1 MSAFMAWLLLLF
13 FRRRRSYYVEHYV
26 FLLHY
31 FSGVFLVLTLALA
44 VQNYVVSLATQVWAF
59 FGFLIEGALFMAM
72 KKIYGASFFR
82 TARAWFLFNFV
93 GTFAVVL
100 TFALGMLVV
109 FIIF

>member
-1 MSAFMAWLLLLF
+1 
-13 FRRRRSYYVEHYV
+13 
-26 FLLHY
+26 
-31 FSGVFLVLTLALA
+31 
-44 VQNYVVSLATQVWAF
+44 VVSLATQVWAF